1 MKGQNKRWLGW
12 VLGACL
18 FLVTQGHQV
27 VKAAEAMQSQAQV
40 AIVGDALAPVNPPA
54 KPRPTPPAPTPTKPA
69 RPGGKTPSRV
79 RPGGI
84 FPATGEAAIPWAAGI
99 GLVILIELW
108 LLLLY
113 GRRGAAH
120 AETS

>member
-69 RPGGKTPSRV
+69 RPGGKRLAGYDRAV
-79 RPGGI
+79 F
-84 FPATGEAAIPWAAGI
+84 FPQRERQPFH
-99 GLVILIELW
+99 
-108 LLLLY
+108 
-113 GRRGAAH
+113 GRLKSGW
-120 AETS
+120 